1 MEFEDYDEYNS
12 IIDSL
17 KELKREA
24 EKEANA
30 VDL

>member
-24 EKEANA
+24 EKEE
-30 VDL
+30 